1 MIAEDINLL
10 SRVFLVGK
18 MSKFFAA
25 GWDSPIS
32 PGLPMK
38 VSKGNGVIIMGH
50 CFILR
55 DLVPMSLFN
64 LVMTV

>member
-1 MIAEDINLL
+1 
-10 SRVFLVGK
+10 
-18 MSKFFAA
+18 MSKFFAV